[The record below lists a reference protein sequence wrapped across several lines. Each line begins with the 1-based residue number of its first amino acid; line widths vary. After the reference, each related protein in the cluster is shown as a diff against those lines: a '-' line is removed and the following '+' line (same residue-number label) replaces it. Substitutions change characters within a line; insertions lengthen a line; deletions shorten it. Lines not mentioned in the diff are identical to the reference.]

1 MKANPSRPRWQA
13 LAQALLPELHERFGA
28 EETWKGGGA
37 MPFFFELL
45 AATRQA
51 HLAGDEAF
59 LLRAYAFAHWCM
71 AQSDRELWNSAGVG
85 FFEHL
90 FDGLPPDS
98 VVPWIGSDAFHD
110 IVPLIEARLGS
121 ERARK
126 IRKRFEARKETLER
140 NYASVIERAQHE
152 IGRAS

>member
-71 AQSDRELWNSAGVG
+71 AAMRCQCALRLV
-85 FFEHL
+85 HTR
-90 FDGLPPDS
+90 PTPDS
-98 VVPWIGSDAFHD
+98 SNRPS
-110 IVPLIEARLGS
+110 
-121 ERARK
+121 
-126 IRKRFEARKETLER
+126 TT
-140 NYASVIERAQHE
+140 SVKLRSLSA
-152 IGRAS
+152 